1 MPPVILGSMGEL
13 GRTLH
18 AWRDRVTPSEVGL
31 PAGGKRRAPGLRREE
46 LAHLA
51 GLSVDYIVRLEQGRS
66 DSPSVQVLTA
76 LARALRLSD
85 AERNHLF
92 VLAGEVEPSSGRLPA
107 HIPPGVQR
115 IVDQLEGA
123 PLCVT
128 DAAWTMIAWN
138 PMFAALIGD
147 PSPLQG
153 RWRNIVYRHFV
164 EPGDRVVMT
173 PEQQQNFRNAM
184 VTDLRA
190 SLARYPRDADLRAL
204 IEELRTG
211 YDDFAQRWDQPVV
224 GFHQSERKTIRHP
237 EVGTFDIDCDILAV
251 PGSDLRMVV
260 YTAAPNTEA
269 AEKLRLLSVIGLQ
282 ALT

>member
-1 MPPVILGSMGEL
+1 MGEL

-18 AWRDRVTPSEVGL
+18 AWRDRVTPAEVGL
-31 PAGGKRRAPGLRREE
+31 PPGGKRRAPGLRREE

-66 DSPSVQVLTA
+66 DSPSAQVLTA

-92 VLAGEVEPSSGRLPA
+92 VLAGEVQPSPGRMSAYL
-107 HIPPGVQR
+107 PPGVQR
-115 IVDQLEGA
+115 IVDQLAGA

-128 DAAWTMIAWN
+128 DAAWTVITWN
-138 PMFAALIGD
+138 PLFAALIGD
-147 PSPLQG
+147 PSPWQG
-153 RWRNIVYRHFV
+153 RWRNIIYRHFV
-164 EPGDRVVMT
+164 DPGDRVVMT
-173 PEQQQNFRNAM
+173 PEQQQNFRAAM

-190 SLARYPRDADLRAL
+190 SLARYPRDPDLRAL
-204 IEELRTG
+204 IEELRAG
-211 YDDFAQRWDQPVV
+211 YDDFARLWDQPVV
-224 GFHQSERKTIRHP
+224 GFHQSEQKTIRHP
-237 EVGTFDIDCDILAV
+237 EVGTFTIDCDVLAI

>member
-1 MPPVILGSMGEL
+1 MGEL

-18 AWRDRVTPSEVGL
+18 AWRDRVRPEEVGL
-31 PAGGKRRAPGLRREE
+31 PAGGQRRAPGLRREE
-46 LAHLA
+46 LAQLA

-66 DSPSVQVLTA
+66 DSPSAQVLTA

-92 VLAGEVEPSSGRLPA
+92 VLAGEVEPSPGRISA
-107 HIPPGVQR
+107 YIPPGVQR

-123 PLCVT
+123 PLCVC
-128 DAAWTMIAWN
+128 DAAWTLITWN
-138 PMFAALIGD
+138 PLFAAVIGD
-147 PSPLQG
+147 PSQWHG
-153 RWRNIVYRHFV
+153 RWRNIIYRHFAAPV
-164 EPGDRVVMT
+164 ERVVQT
-173 PEQQQNFRNAM
+173 PEQRRAFQIAM

-190 SLARYPRDADLRAL
+190 SLARYPHDAELTGLIDELRA
-204 IEELRTG
+204 G
-211 YDDFAQRWDQPVV
+211 YADFAQLWDQPVV
-224 GFHQSERKTIRHP
+224 GFHQTERKLIRHP
-237 EVGTFDIDCDILAV
+237 EVGDFSIDCDVLAV
-251 PGSDLRMVV
+251 PGSDLRIIV

>member
-1 MPPVILGSMGEL
+1 MGEL

-18 AWRDRVTPSEVGL
+18 AWRDRVRPEEVGL

-92 VLAGEVEPSSGRLPA
+92 VLAGEVEPSPGRISSY
-107 HIPPGVQR
+107 IPPGVQR
-115 IVDQLEGA
+115 MVDQLAGA
-123 PLCVT
+123 PLCVC
-128 DAAWTMIAWN
+128 DAAWQLITWN
-138 PMFAALIGD
+138 PLFAAMIGD
-147 PSPLQG
+147 PSEWPG
-153 RWRNIVYRHFV
+153 RSRNIIWRHYAA
-164 EPGDRVVMT
+164 PGDRVVQT
-173 PEQQQNFRNAM
+173 PEQQRDFRIAM
-184 VTDLRA
+184 VTDLRT
-190 SLARYPRDADLRAL
+190 SLARYPRDPDLILLIDELRA
-204 IEELRTG
+204 G
-211 YDDFAQRWDQPVV
+211 YDDFARLWDDPTV
-224 GFHQSERKTIRHP
+224 GFHQSERKTINHP
-237 EVGTFDIDCDILAV
+237 EVGSFAIDCDVLAV
-251 PGSDLRMVV
+251 PGSDLRIVV
-260 YTAAPNTEA
+260 YTAAPGTEA

>member
-1 MPPVILGSMGEL
+1 MGEL

-31 PAGGKRRAPGLRREE
+31 PTGGKRRAPGLRREE

-66 DSPSVQVLTA
+66 DSPSAQVLTA

-92 VLAGEVEPSSGRLPA
+92 VLAGEVEPSPGRVSA
-107 HIPPGVQR
+107 YIPPGVQR

-123 PLCVT
+123 ALCVT
-128 DAAWTMIAWN
+128 DAAWTVITWN

-147 PSPLQG
+147 FSPWQG

-164 EPGDRVVMT
+164 APGDRVVMT

-190 SLARYPRDADLRAL
+190 SLARYPRDPDLQAL
-204 IEELRTG
+204 IEELRAG
-211 YDDFAQRWDQPVV
+211 YDDFAQLWDRPVV

-237 EVGTFDIDCDILAV
+237 DVGTFDIDCDVLAV
-251 PGSDLRMVV
+251 PGSDLRIVV

-282 ALT
+282 ALL

>member
-1 MPPVILGSMGEL
+1 MAEL

-18 AWRDRVTPSEVGL
+18 AWRDRVTPEQVGL

-46 LAHLA
+46 LAQLA

-66 DSPSVQVLTA
+66 DSPSAQVLTA

-92 VLAGEVEPSSGRLPA
+92 LLAGEVEPSPGRLSA
-107 HIPPGVQR
+107 YIPPGVQR
-115 IVDQLEGA
+115 IVDQLDGA
-123 PLCVT
+123 PLCVC
-128 DAAWTMIAWN
+128 DAAWTIITWN
-138 PMFAALIGD
+138 PLFAAVIGD
-147 PSPLQG
+147 PSEWRG
-153 RWRNIVYRHFV
+153 RDRNIIYRHFV
-164 EPGDRVVMT
+164 APGDRVVQT
-173 PEQQQNFRNAM
+173 PEQQRDFRTAM

-190 SLARYPRDADLRAL
+190 SLARYPHDPDLRAL
-204 IEELRTG
+204 IDELRARRK
-211 YDDFAQRWDQPVV
+211 DFARLWERPVV
-224 GFHQSERKTIRHP
+224 GFHRSERKTIRHP
-237 EVGTFDIDCDILAV
+237 EVGAFTIDCDVLAV

>member
-1 MPPVILGSMGEL
+1 MGEL

-18 AWRDRVTPSEVGL
+18 AWRDRVTPAEVGL
-31 PAGGKRRAPGLRREE
+31 PTGGKRRAPGLRREE

-66 DSPSVQVLTA
+66 DSPSAQVLTA

-92 VLAGEVEPSSGRLPA
+92 VLAGEVQPSPGRMSAYL
-107 HIPPGVQR
+107 PPGVQR
-115 IVDQLEGA
+115 IVDQLAGA

-128 DAAWTMIAWN
+128 DAAWTVITWN
-138 PMFAALIGD
+138 PLFAALIGD
-147 PSPLQG
+147 PSPWQG
-153 RWRNIVYRHFV
+153 RWRNIIYRHFV
-164 EPGDRVVMT
+164 DPGDRVVMT
-173 PEQQQNFRNAM
+173 PEQQQNFRAAM

-190 SLARYPRDADLRAL
+190 SLARYPRDPDLRAL
-204 IEELRTG
+204 IEELRAG
-211 YDDFAQRWDQPVV
+211 YDDFARLWDQPVV
-224 GFHQSERKTIRHP
+224 GFHQSEQKTIRHP
-237 EVGTFDIDCDILAV
+237 DVGTFTIDCDVLAI

>member
-1 MPPVILGSMGEL
+1 MGEL

-18 AWRDRVTPSEVGL
+18 AWRDRVAPSEVGL

-66 DSPSVQVLTA
+66 DSPSAQVLTA

-92 VLAGEVEPSSGRLPA
+92 VLAGEVEPSPGRVSA
-107 HIPPGVQR
+107 YIPPGVQR

-128 DAAWTMIAWN
+128 DAAWTVITWN
-138 PMFAALIGD
+138 PLFAALIGD
-147 PSPLQG
+147 FSPWQG
-153 RWRNIVYRHFV
+153 QWRNIVYRHFV
-164 EPGDRVVMT
+164 DPGDRVVMT

-190 SLARYPRDADLRAL
+190 SLARYPRDPDLKAL
-204 IEELRTG
+204 IEELRAG
-211 YDDFAQRWDQPVV
+211 YDEFAQLWERPVV
-224 GFHQSERKTIRHP
+224 RFHQSERKTIRHP
-237 EVGTFDIDCDILAV
+237 DVGTFDIDCDVLAV

-282 ALT
+282 ALL

>member
-1 MPPVILGSMGEL
+1 MGEL

-18 AWRDRVTPSEVGL
+18 AWRDRVTPPEVGL

-46 LAHLA
+46 LALLA

-66 DSPSVQVLTA
+66 DSPSAQVLTA

-92 VLAGEVEPSSGRLPA
+92 VLAGEVEPTSGRVSA
-107 HIPPGVQR
+107 YIPPGVQR

-128 DAAWTMIAWN
+128 DAAWTVITWN

-147 PSPLQG
+147 PSQWQG
-153 RWRNIVYRHFV
+153 RWRNIVYKHFV

-190 SLARYPRDADLRAL
+190 SIARYPRDPDLKAL
-204 IEELRTG
+204 IEELRSG
-211 YDDFAQRWDQPVV
+211 YDEFAQLWDQPVV

-237 EVGTFDIDCDILAV
+237 EVGTFDIDCDVLAV

-282 ALT
+282 ALI

>member
-1 MPPVILGSMGEL
+1 MAEL

-18 AWRDRVTPSEVGL
+18 AWRDRVTPEQVGL

-46 LAHLA
+46 LAQLA

-66 DSPSVQVLTA
+66 DSPSAQVLTA

-92 VLAGEVEPSSGRLPA
+92 VLAGEVEPSPGRLSA
-107 HIPPGVQR
+107 YIPPGVQR
-115 IVDQLEGA
+115 IVDQLDGA
-123 PLCVT
+123 PLCVC
-128 DAAWTMIAWN
+128 DAAWTIITCN
-138 PMFAALIGD
+138 PLFAAMIGD
-147 PSPLQG
+147 PSEWRG
-153 RWRNIVYRHFV
+153 RDRNIIYRHFV
-164 EPGDRVVMT
+164 SPGDRVVQT
-173 PEQQQNFRNAM
+173 PEQQRDFRIAM

-190 SLARYPRDADLRAL
+190 SLARYPHDAELRAL
-204 IEELRTG
+204 IDELRAR
-211 YDDFAQRWDQPVV
+211 DEEFVRLWDQPIV
-224 GFHQSERKTIRHP
+224 GFHRSERKTIRHP
-237 EVGTFDIDCDILAV
+237 EVGEFTIDCDVLAV

-282 ALT
+282 TLI

>member
-1 MPPVILGSMGEL
+1 MAEL

-18 AWRDRVTPSEVGL
+18 AWRDRVTPEQVGL

-46 LAHLA
+46 LAQLA

-66 DSPSVQVLTA
+66 DSPSAQVLTA

-92 VLAGEVEPSSGRLPA
+92 LLAGEVEPSPGRLSA
-107 HIPPGVQR
+107 YIPPGVQR
-115 IVDQLEGA
+115 IVDQLDGA
-123 PLCVT
+123 PLCVC
-128 DAAWTMIAWN
+128 DAAWTIITWN
-138 PMFAALIGD
+138 PLFAAVIGD
-147 PSPLQG
+147 PSEWRG
-153 RWRNIVYRHFV
+153 RDRNIIYRHFV
-164 EPGDRVVMT
+164 APGDRVVQT
-173 PEQQQNFRNAM
+173 PEQQRDFRTAM

-190 SLARYPRDADLRAL
+190 SLARYPHDPDLRAL
-204 IEELRTG
+204 IDELRAR
-211 YDDFAQRWDQPVV
+211 DKDFARLWEQPVV
-224 GFHQSERKTIRHP
+224 GFHRSERKTIRHP
-237 EVGTFDIDCDILAV
+237 EVGAFTIDCDVLAV

-260 YTAAPNTEA
+260 YTAAPNTDA

>member
-1 MPPVILGSMGEL
+1 MAEL

-18 AWRDRVTPSEVGL
+18 AWRDRVTPEQVGL

-46 LAHLA
+46 LAQLA

-66 DSPSVQVLTA
+66 DSPSAQVLTA

-92 VLAGEVEPSSGRLPA
+92 VLAGEVEPSPGRLSA
-107 HIPPGVQR
+107 YIPPGVQR
-115 IVDQLEGA
+115 IVDQLDGA
-123 PLCVT
+123 PLCVC
-128 DAAWTMIAWN
+128 DAAWTIITCN
-138 PMFAALIGD
+138 PLFAAMIGD
-147 PSPLQG
+147 PSEWRG
-153 RWRNIVYRHFV
+153 RDRNIIYRHFV
-164 EPGDRVVMT
+164 SPGDRVVQT
-173 PEQQQNFRNAM
+173 PEQQRDFRIAM

-190 SLARYPRDADLRAL
+190 SLARYPHDAELRAL
-204 IEELRTG
+204 IDELRAR
-211 YDDFAQRWDQPVV
+211 DEEFVRLWDQPIV
-224 GFHQSERKTIRHP
+224 GFHRSERKTIRHP
-237 EVGTFDIDCDILAV
+237 EGGEFTIDCDVLAV

-282 ALT
+282 TLI

>member
-1 MPPVILGSMGEL
+1 MAEL

-18 AWRDRVTPSEVGL
+18 AWRDRVTPEQVGL

-46 LAHLA
+46 LAQLA

-66 DSPSVQVLTA
+66 DSPSAQVLTA

-92 VLAGEVEPSSGRLPA
+92 VLAGEVEPSPGRLSA
-107 HIPPGVQR
+107 YIPPGVQR
-115 IVDQLEGA
+115 IVDQLDGA
-123 PLCVT
+123 PLCVC
-128 DAAWTMIAWN
+128 DAAWTIITWN
-138 PMFAALIGD
+138 PLFAAVIGD
-147 PSPLQG
+147 PSEWRG
-153 RWRNIVYRHFV
+153 RDRNIIYRHFV
-164 EPGDRVVMT
+164 SPGDRVVQT
-173 PEQQQNFRNAM
+173 PEQQRDFRIAM

-190 SLARYPRDADLRAL
+190 SLARYPHDAELRAL
-204 IEELRTG
+204 IDELRAR
-211 YDDFAQRWDQPVV
+211 DEEFARLWDQPIV
-224 GFHQSERKTIRHP
+224 GFHRSERKTIRHP
-237 EVGTFDIDCDILAV
+237 EVGEFTIDCDVLAV

-282 ALT
+282 TLI

>member
-1 MPPVILGSMGEL
+1 MSEL

-18 AWRDRVTPSEVGL
+18 AWRDRVTPADVGL
-31 PAGGKRRAPGLRREE
+31 PSGGKRRAPGLRREE
-46 LAHLA
+46 LALLA

-66 DSPSVQVLTA
+66 ESPSAQVLTA

-92 VLAGEVEPSSGRLPA
+92 VLAGEVEPSPGRISTY
-107 HIPPGVQR
+107 IPPGVQR
-115 IVDQLEGA
+115 IVDQLDGA
-123 PLCVT
+123 PLCVC
-128 DAAWTMIAWN
+128 DAAWTMISWN
-138 PMFAALIGD
+138 PLFAAMTGD
-147 PSPLQG
+147 PSSLRG
-153 RWRNIVYRHFV
+153 WWRNIVYRHFRAV
-164 EPGDRVVMT
+164 SGRVVQT
-173 PEQQQNFRNAM
+173 PEQQQNFRAAM

-190 SLARYPRDADLRAL
+190 ALARYPNDPELAAL
-204 IEELRTG
+204 IAELRG
-211 YDDFAQRWDQPVV
+211 VDEFARLWDQPVV
-224 GFHQSERKTIRHP
+224 GFHRSERKTIRHP

-251 PGSDLRMVV
+251 PGSDLRIIV

>member
-1 MPPVILGSMGEL
+1 MGEL

-18 AWRDRVTPSEVGL
+18 AWRDRVTPSDVGL
-31 PAGGKRRAPGLRREE
+31 PGGGTRRAPGLRREE
-46 LAHLA
+46 LALLA

-66 DSPSVQVLTA
+66 DSPSAQVLTA

-92 VLAGEVEPSSGRLPA
+92 VLAGEVEPSPGRISTY
-107 HIPPGVQR
+107 IPPGVQR
-115 IVDQLEGA
+115 IVDQLDGA
-123 PLCVT
+123 PLCVC
-128 DAAWTMIAWN
+128 DAAWTMITWN
-138 PMFAALIGD
+138 PLFAALSGD
-147 PSPLQG
+147 PSQAQG
-153 RWRNIVYRHFV
+153 RWRNIIYRNFMG
-164 EPGDRVVMT
+164 PGERIVQT
-173 PEQQQNFRNAM
+173 PEQQRNFRTAM

-190 SLARYPRDADLRAL
+190 ALARYPHDADLRAL
-204 IEELRTG
+204 IDELRTSG
-211 YDDFAQRWDQPVV
+211 DFARLWENPVV

-260 YTAAPNTEA
+260 YTAAPNSEA

>member
-1 MPPVILGSMGEL
+1 MAEL

-18 AWRDRVTPSEVGL
+18 AWRDRVTPEQVGL

-46 LAHLA
+46 LAQLA

-66 DSPSVQVLTA
+66 DSPSAQVLTA

-92 VLAGEVEPSSGRLPA
+92 VLAGEVEPSPGRLSA
-107 HIPPGVQR
+107 YIPRGVQR
-115 IVDQLEGA
+115 IVDQLDGA
-123 PLCVT
+123 PLCVC
-128 DAAWTMIAWN
+128 DAAWTIITWN
-138 PMFAALIGD
+138 PLFAAVIGD
-147 PSPLQG
+147 PSEWRG
-153 RWRNIVYRHFV
+153 RDRNIIYRHFV
-164 EPGDRVVMT
+164 APGDRVVQT
-173 PEQQQNFRNAM
+173 PEQQRDFRIAM

-190 SLARYPRDADLRAL
+190 SLARYPHDTDLRAL
-204 IEELRTG
+204 IDELRG
-211 YDDFAQRWDQPVV
+211 RDADFARLWDQPVV
-224 GFHQSERKTIRHP
+224 GFHRSEQKLIRHP
-237 EVGTFDIDCDILAV
+237 EVGAFTIDCDVLAV
-251 PGSDLRMVV
+251 PGSDLRLVV

>member
-1 MPPVILGSMGEL
+1 MGEL

-51 GLSVDYIVRLEQGRS
+51 GLSVDYVVRLEQGRS

-92 VLAGEVEPSSGRLPA
+92 VLAGEVEPSPGRVSA
-107 HIPPGVQR
+107 YIPPGVQR

-123 PLCVT
+123 PLCVC
-128 DAAWTMIAWN
+128 DAAWTVITWN

-147 PSPLQG
+147 PSQWQG
-153 RWRNIVYRHFV
+153 RWRNIIYRHFV

-190 SLARYPRDADLRAL
+190 SLARYQRDADLRAL
-204 IEELRTG
+204 IEELRAG
-211 YDDFAQRWDQPVV
+211 YDDFAQLWDQPVV

-237 EVGTFDIDCDILAV
+237 EVGTFDIDCDVLAV
-251 PGSDLRMVV
+251 PGSDLRIVV

-269 AEKLRLLSVIGLQ
+269 AERLRLLSVIGLQ
-282 ALT
+282 AMR

>member
-1 MPPVILGSMGEL
+1 MGEL

-18 AWRDRVTPSEVGL
+18 AWRDRVRPDEVGL
-31 PAGGKRRAPGLRREE
+31 PAGGQRRAPGLRREE
-46 LAHLA
+46 LAQLA

-66 DSPSVQVLTA
+66 DSPSAQVLTA

-92 VLAGEVEPSSGRLPA
+92 VLAGEVEPSPGRISA
-107 HIPPGVQR
+107 YIPPGVQR

-123 PLCVT
+123 PLCVC
-128 DAAWTMIAWN
+128 DAAWTLITWN
-138 PMFAALIGD
+138 PLFAAVIGD
-147 PSPLQG
+147 PSQWHG
-153 RWRNIVYRHFV
+153 RWRNIIYRHFAAPV
-164 EPGDRVVMT
+164 ERVVQT
-173 PEQQQNFRNAM
+173 PEQRRAFQIAM

-190 SLARYPRDADLRAL
+190 SLARYPHDAELTGLIDELRA
-204 IEELRTG
+204 G
-211 YDDFAQRWDQPVV
+211 YADFAQLWDQPVV
-224 GFHQSERKTIRHP
+224 GFHQTERKLIRHP
-237 EVGTFDIDCDILAV
+237 EVGDFSIDCDVLAV
-251 PGSDLRMVV
+251 PGSDLRIIV

>member
-1 MPPVILGSMGEL
+1 MGEL

-18 AWRDRVTPSEVGL
+18 AWRDRVTPEQAGL
-31 PAGGKRRAPGLRREE
+31 PGGGRRRAPGLRREE
-46 LAHLA
+46 LAQLA

-66 DSPSVQVLTA
+66 DSPSAQVLTA

-92 VLAGEVEPSSGRLPA
+92 GLAGEVAPSPGRISA
-107 HIPPGVQR
+107 YIPPGVQR
-115 IVDQLEGA
+115 IVDQLDGA
-123 PLCVT
+123 PLCVC
-128 DAAWTMIAWN
+128 DAAWTMITWN
-138 PMFAALIGD
+138 SLFAAVIGD
-147 PSPLQG
+147 PSEWSG

-164 EPGDRVVMT
+164 APGDRVVQT
-173 PEQQQNFRNAM
+173 AEQQRDFRIAM

-190 SLARYPRDADLRAL
+190 SLARYPHDAGLRAL
-204 IEELRTG
+204 IDELRARD
-211 YDDFAQRWDQPVV
+211 DDFAQLWADPVV
-224 GFHQSERKTIRHP
+224 GFHRSERKTIRHP
-237 EVGTFDIDCDILAV
+237 EVGEFTIDCDVLAV
-251 PGSDLRMVV
+251 PGSDLRIVV

>member
-1 MPPVILGSMGEL
+1 MAEL

-18 AWRDRVTPSEVGL
+18 AWRDRVTPEQVGL

-46 LAHLA
+46 LAQLA

-66 DSPSVQVLTA
+66 DSPSAQVLTA

-92 VLAGEVEPSSGRLPA
+92 ALAGAVEPSPGRLSA
-107 HIPPGVQR
+107 YIPPGVQR
-115 IVDQLEGA
+115 IVDQLDGA
-123 PLCVT
+123 PLCVC
-128 DAAWTMIAWN
+128 DAAWTIITWN
-138 PMFAALIGD
+138 PLFAAVIGD
-147 PSPLQG
+147 PSEWRG
-153 RWRNIVYRHFV
+153 WGRNIVYKQFMA
-164 EPGDRVVMT
+164 PGGRVVQT
-173 PEQQQNFRNAM
+173 PEQQRDFRIAM

-190 SLARYPRDADLRAL
+190 SLARYPHDPDLRAL
-204 IEELRTG
+204 IDELRAQHE
-211 YDDFAQRWDQPVV
+211 DFARLWNQPVI
-224 GFHQSERKTIRHP
+224 GFHRSEQKTIRHP
-237 EVGTFDIDCDILAV
+237 EVGTFTIDCDVLAV
-251 PGSDLRMVV
+251 PGNDLRMVV